1 MTQTLHTAPP
11 SGLSTGES
19 NTPAVSLRGESPI
32 RVIKPN
38 GEDPYRHITDKLHAL
53 LSRKRNYY
61 GCGEDPLSNA
71 LGVEED
77 GIEPWRY
84 QLARIGEKR
93 RRLQGQLTKE
103 DIIETLYDIAG
114 HAAVA
119 IATLAR
125 DSQPRQR

>member
-1 MTQTLHTAPP
+1 MTQTLRTDQP
-11 SGLSTGES
+11 SGQSMDES
-19 NTPAVSLRGESPI
+19 NLPLVSLRGESPI
-32 RVIKPN
+32 SVINPT
-38 GEDPYRHITDKLHAL
+38 GEDPYRNITDKLHAL

-71 LGVEED
+71 IGVEED

-114 HAAVA
+114 HAVVA
-119 IATLAR
+119 IATLSR
-125 DSQPRQR
+125 DPQPRQR

>member
-1 MTQTLHTAPP
+1 MTQTLRTDQP
-11 SGLSTGES
+11 SGQSMDES
-19 NTPAVSLRGESPI
+19 NLPLVSLRGESPI
-32 RVIKPN
+32 RVIKTD
-38 GEDPYRHITDKLHAL
+38 GDDPYRNITDKLHAL

-93 RRLQGQLTKE
+93 RRLQGQLSKE

-119 IATLAR
+119 IATLSR

>member
-1 MTQTLHTAPP
+1 MSQTLRTAQL
-11 SGLSTGES
+11 SGLSTAES

-32 RVIKPN
+32 RVV
-38 GEDPYRHITDKLHAL
+38 GVCEEDPYRHITDRLHAL
-53 LSRKRNYY
+53 LSRKRTYY
-61 GCGEDPLSNA
+61 GCGEDPLANA

-93 RRLQGQLTKE
+93 RRLHGQLSTE

-119 IATLAR
+119 IATLSR
-125 DSQPRQR
+125 DSQPR

>member
-1 MTQTLHTAPP
+1 MSQTLRTVQL
-11 SGLSTGES
+11 SGQSTGAS
-19 NTPAVSLRGESPI
+19 NTPPVSLHGESPI
-32 RVIKPN
+32 RVITPVD
-38 GEDPYRHITDKLHAL
+38 EDPYRHITDRLHAL
-53 LSRKRNYY
+53 LSRKRTYY

-93 RRLQGQLTKE
+93 RRLHGQLSTE

-119 IATLAR
+119 IATLSR
-125 DSQPRQR
+125 DTQPR

>member
-1 MTQTLHTAPP
+1 MSQTQRMAQPF
-11 SGLSTGES
+11 GLNTVES
-19 NTPAVSLRGESPI
+19 NTPAVSLHGESPI
-32 RVIKPN
+32 RVI
-38 GEDPYRHITDKLHAL
+38 GVSEEDPYRPITERLHAL
-53 LSRKRNYY
+53 LSRKRTYY
-61 GCGEDPLSNA
+61 GCGDDPLSNA

-93 RRLQGQLTKE
+93 RRLQGQLSHE

-119 IATLAR
+119 IATLSR
-125 DSQPRQR
+125 DSQQSQR